1 MRAIQILFK
10 SSLLILV
17 LGLEVY
23 SLQLIVED
31 QIAVQDL
38 NLLSVFF
45 YHFIVSAAAAY
56 VLFQILIPA
65 DDGLQLRNYFF
76 FLLVIFYLPVLG
88 LLGLILAIPI
98 TLFRGPS
105 SKKSSLSIN
114 INKIK
119 ELSSTQAPA
128 LDSQPIDL
136 GNLHGLYRSKNW
148 HKRLQAVYATLKL
161 KDLEAVPL
169 LHKALK
175 DPVDDIR
182 LLAYALLDRKE
193 NHLSKRILKNKQAL
207 EKHDNSHTKILI
219 LRIVND
225 YWELVRLGL
234 IQGEAQNH
242 VLTMA
247 RKYVELGLKQ
257 YPQDLG
263 FNFLYAQILLKLK
276 NFQQAYEQFK
286 KSEELGMDRDNLLIY
301 YAEIA
306 FHNRQHHE
314 VKRLLQAIE
323 LPTNSPRLSAITQ
336 FWQKAS

>member
-1 MRAIQILFK
+1 MRVIQILFK
-10 SSLLILV
+10 SSLLILI
-17 LGLEVY
+17 LGVEIY
-23 SLQLIVED
+23 SLQLIVGD
-31 QIAVQDL
+31 QIAFQDL

-45 YHFIVSAAAAY
+45 YHFIVSAAAAF

-65 DDGLQLRNYFF
+65 HEGFQLRNYIF

-98 TLFRGPS
+98 TLFCGSRLEESIS
-105 SKKSSLSIN
+105 SIKISKVRDLSL
-114 INKIK
+114 
-119 ELSSTQAPA
+119 TQEPA
-128 LDSQPIDL
+128 LGSQAIDL
-136 GNLHGLYRSKNW
+136 GNLHGLYRSKSY

-161 KDLEAVPL
+161 KDSEAVPL

-207 EKHDNSHTKILI
+207 EKHDHSNSKILI

-234 IQGEAQNH
+234 IQGEAQTH
-242 VLTMA
+242 VLNMG

-276 NFQQAYEQFK
+276 YFQQALEQFR
-286 KSEELGMDRDNLLIY
+286 KSEELGMDRNNLLIY

-306 FHNRQHHE
+306 FHNHQHQE
-314 VKRLLQAIE
+314 VKRLLQDME
-323 LPTNSPRLSAITQ
+323 FPTNYPKLSAITQ
-336 FWQKAS
+336 FWQKAN

>member
-10 SSLLILV
+10 SSLLILI
-17 LGLEVY
+17 LGVEIY
-23 SLQLIVED
+23 SLQLIVGD

-45 YHFIVSAAAAY
+45 YHFIVSAAAAFI
-56 VLFQILIPA
+56 LFQILIPA
-65 DDGLQLRNYFF
+65 HEGFQLRNYIF

-98 TLFRGPS
+98 TLFCGSRSEESTS
-105 SKKSSLSIN
+105 SIKISKVRDLSI
-114 INKIK
+114 
-119 ELSSTQAPA
+119 TQEPA
-128 LDSQPIDL
+128 LGSQAIDL
-136 GNLHGLYRSKNW
+136 GNLHGLYRSKSY

-193 NHLSKRILKNKQAL
+193 NHLSKRILENKQAL
-207 EKHDNSHTKILI
+207 EKHDHSNSKILI

-234 IQGEAQNH
+234 IQGEAQTH
-242 VLTMA
+242 VLNMA

-263 FNFLYAQILLKLK
+263 FNFLYAQILLKLEY
-276 NFQQAYEQFK
+276 FQLAHEQFK
-286 KSEELGMDRDNLLIY
+286 KTEELGMDRNNLLIY

-306 FHNRQHHE
+306 FHNHQHQE
-314 VKRLLQAIE
+314 VKRLLQDME
-323 LPTNSPRLSAITQ
+323 FPTNYPKLSAITQ
-336 FWQKAS
+336 FWQKAN

>member
-1 MRAIQILFK
+1 MRALQILFK
-10 SSLLILV
+10 SSLLILI
-17 LGLEVY
+17 LGLEIY
-23 SLQLIVED
+23 SLELIVED
-31 QIAVQDL
+31 QVAVQDL
-38 NLLSVFF
+38 NLISIFF

-56 VLFQILIPA
+56 IISQILVPEYESSP
-65 DDGLQLRNYFF
+65 LRNYIF

-88 LLGLILAIPI
+88 LMGLMLAIPF
-98 TLFRGPS
+98 TLFHRS
-105 SKKSSLSIN
+105 RSEKSDLSIN
-114 INKIK
+114 INRIRD
-119 ELSSTQAPA
+119 LSGTQAPMI
-128 LDSQPIDL
+128 DSQSVDL
-136 GNLHGLYRSKNW
+136 GNLHGLYRSKSY

-175 DPVDDIR
+175 DPIDDIR

-207 EKHDNSHTKILI
+207 EKHDYSNNKILI

-242 VLTMA
+242 VLNMA
-247 RKYVELGLKQ
+247 KKYAELGLQ
-257 YPQDLG
+257 YYPQDVG

-276 NFQQAYEQFK
+276 YYQQAYEQFK
-286 KSEELGMDRDNLLIY
+286 KSEELGMDRNNLLIY

-306 FHNRQHHE
+306 FHNHQHQE

-323 LPTNSPRLSAITQ
+323 FPTTYPKLSAITQ

>member
-1 MRAIQILFK
+1 MRAIRILFK
-10 SSLLILV
+10 SSLLILI
-17 LGLEVY
+17 LGLEIY

-38 NLLSVFF
+38 NLISVFF
-45 YHFIVSAAAAY
+45 YHFMVSAPAAY
-56 VLFQILIPA
+56 LISQILVPGHDGIP
-65 DDGLQLRNYFF
+65 LKNYVF

-88 LLGLILAIPI
+88 LSGLILAIPLAI
-98 TLFRGPS
+98 FHRS
-105 SKKSSLSIN
+105 RSEKSDLPIN
-114 INKIK
+114 INKIR
-119 ELSSTQAPA
+119 ELSNTQASVG
-128 LDSQPIDL
+128 DSQTIDL
-136 GNLHGLYRSKNW
+136 GNLHGLYRSKNY

-207 EKHDNSHTKILI
+207 EKHDYSNNKILI

-242 VLTMA
+242 VLNMA
-247 RKYVELGLKQ
+247 QKYVELGLKQ

-276 NFQQAYEQFK
+276 HFQQAYEQFK
-286 KSEELGMDRDNLLIY
+286 KSEELGMDRSNLLIY

-306 FHNRQHHE
+306 FHNHQHQE

-323 LPTNSPRLSAITQ
+323 LPTNYPKLSAITQ